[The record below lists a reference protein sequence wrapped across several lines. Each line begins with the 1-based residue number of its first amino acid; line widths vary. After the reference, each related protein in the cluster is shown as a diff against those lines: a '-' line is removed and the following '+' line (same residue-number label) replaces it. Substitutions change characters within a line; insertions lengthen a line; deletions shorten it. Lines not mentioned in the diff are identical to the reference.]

1 MVSRNRDVYLFTP
14 LSTALRRSLKK
25 EEEDESKGTPGE
37 TSHPW
42 GIIRGRMSGIG
53 DRTGTSV
60 DYGVNSTYTQ
70 IKS

>member
-1 MVSRNRDVYLFTP
+1 MSP
-14 LSTALRRSLKK
+14 A
-25 EEEDESKGTPGE
+25 GTPGE